1 LENIGKVTVNPLII
15 DLEKLFLYSGLL
27 DSIRDTS
34 RLIYE
39 KGIPTESNLET
50 MVTQYS
56 QLRLELAKVVH
67 PDLTSEVLSWAPELD
82 PKLVSIDSL
91 VFASTQLSRFLDLVH
106 QSPSFLLAQVVQEAN
121 AKQIKDKLAIE
132 NPEPEPELGLDLGNH
147 SIGQYL

>member
-1 LENIGKVTVNPLII
+1 MENTGKVTVNPLII

-39 KGIPTESNLET
+39 KGTPTESNLAT
-50 MVTQYS
+50 MVNQYS

-67 PDLTSEVLSWAPELD
+67 SDLTPEVLSWAPELD
-82 PKLVSIDSL
+82 VDSASIDSL

-132 NPEPEPELGLDLGNH
+132 SPRTSEELNLDLDSP